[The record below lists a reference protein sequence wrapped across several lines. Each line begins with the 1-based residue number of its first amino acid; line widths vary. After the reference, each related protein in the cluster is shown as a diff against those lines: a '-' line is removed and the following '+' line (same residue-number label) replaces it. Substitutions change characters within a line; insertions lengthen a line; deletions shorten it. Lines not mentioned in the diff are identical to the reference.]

1 MTEQLLDVAES
12 RAALEHV
19 GRARVP
25 EQVRVCERDS
35 DRMRRRRI
43 IVALK
48 KGGTGKSSVAAAL
61 GSSFSERGIE
71 TVVIDADSKKAGGNG
86 QTTEWGELRARFF
99 EGRGPRVGT
108 LETWDVDELADLEA
122 GSDVVVF
129 DSTPRDEPILREL
142 LLVVDVLVIPITYS
156 DAMISGLEYMLKVAH
171 EANDWRRK
179 QGREALRI
187 IVFPNKVRL
196 VSPVQ
201 RETKPVI
208 VRRFGEYLFPVE
220 LGFCSAMEAMFTSGM
235 RPTDYAR
242 YASGPKCMRKLRDYI
257 QEGFSVT
264 NDAEAA
270 E

>member
-1 MTEQLLDVAES
+1 
-12 RAALEHV
+12 
-19 GRARVP
+19 
-25 EQVRVCERDS
+25 
-35 DRMRRRRI
+35 MRRKRV
-43 IVALK
+43 IVAIK

-61 GSSFSERGIE
+61 GSSYAELGLE

-86 QTTEWGELRARFF
+86 NTTEWGDLRSQFF

-108 LETWDVDELADLEA
+108 LDAWDVSELADLEA

-142 LLVVDVLVIPITYS
+142 LLVVDALVIPITYS
-156 DAMISGLEYMLKVAH
+156 DAIISGLEYMLRLAH
-171 EANDWRRK
+171 EAHDWRRK
-179 QGREALRI
+179 QGRGPLRI

-208 VRRFGEYLFPVE
+208 VRRFGEYLFPFE
-220 LGFCSAMEAMFTSGM
+220 LGFCSAMEAMFTTGM
-235 RPTDYAR
+235 RPADYAR
-242 YASGPKCMRKLRDYI
+242 YANGPKCMRKLRDYI
-257 QEGFSVT
+257 QEGFRVT
-264 NDAEAA
+264 ADVEAA